1 MISNKFMGSN
11 QMLERLTAQVGNKKD
26 AIEILQKRG
35 HLENDGKTWTQEG
48 AKRNAMT
55 AEERALDRG
64 KKETGRPLS
73 DFIYNPKTNKAVLKK

>member
-1 MISNKFMGSN
+1 MATDKFMGRN

-35 HLENDGKTWTQEG
+35 HLESDGKTWTAEG

-55 AEERALDRG
+55 AQERALDRG
-64 KKETGRPLS
+64 KKEMGRPLS
-73 DFIYNPKTNKAVLKK
+73 DLVYNPKTNKAVLKK